1 MIETKAPFTP
11 TAVLITADAEFKDGD
26 RTAVDPTLV
35 TLLHLESDDNSGD
48 LFTKEEWEQGAEPR
62 IFRHYSGDYAGL
74 AEGERVEL
82 LPDMWIVKIDE
93 REHWRDPVILAQ
105 TSRLFGV
112 YVFDRRQ
119 VTHCC
124 ELSGSYCLTF
134 LGTQWQP
141 LSDLTD
147 QQCEDLADAIREGD
161 CQCDSTNYFSVA
173 AVERMIAQPCR
184 KHFLPEGTAGGF
196 HVEVTAV
203 VTDDAVAEI
212 EEAYRQC
219 EL

>member
-124 ELSGSYCLTF
+124 ELSGSY
-134 LGTQWQP
+134 
-141 LSDLTD
+141 
-147 QQCEDLADAIREGD
+147 
-161 CQCDSTNYFSVA
+161 
-173 AVERMIAQPCR
+173 
-184 KHFLPEGTAGGF
+184 
-196 HVEVTAV
+196 
-203 VTDDAVAEI
+203 
-212 EEAYRQC
+212 
-219 EL
+219 